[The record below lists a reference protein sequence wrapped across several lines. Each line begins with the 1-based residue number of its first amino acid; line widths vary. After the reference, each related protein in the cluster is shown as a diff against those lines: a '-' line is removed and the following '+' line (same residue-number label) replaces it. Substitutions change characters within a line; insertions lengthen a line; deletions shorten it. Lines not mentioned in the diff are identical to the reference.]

1 MAVTVMAVAETAVLM
16 AHAAAGIPPSVAGHA
31 CQLVVKVLLHEVEE
45 EVKFVGIAAAPTTGR
60 RARRQRSSST
70 RRECR
75 RLS

>member
-16 AHAAAGIPPSVAGHA
+16 AHAAAGTPPRVVGLD
-31 CQLVVKVLLHEVEE
+31 CQLVVKLLLHEVEE
-45 EVKFVGIAAAPTTGR
+45 KMEFVGIAAAPTTGQ

-75 RLS
+75 RLR